1 MRRRF
6 LIPWSREAGS
16 GPAGFWLEVSV
27 FPGAVSLE
35 EVGEEDKAVLA
46 NLLQL
51 YRYDLSEFRSYELSD
66 HGAYVY
72 RFLDHYW
79 TEAGRHPF
87 FIRHGGRL
95 AGFALVRERDDGVRE
110 VAEFFVVR
118 SRRRSGVGRAAAR
131 ALFERFPGEWEL
143 FHDDANHAGAKFWA
157 AVISEVAPESSP
169 DQVTTGAGFSG
180 RRYRFRIVPAVAT
193 PGRNGLVGEPVEI
206 VNYDPSWPGMFAEE
220 AARIA
225 GALGGQ
231 LLGIEHIGSTA
242 VEGLAAKPVIDIQ
255 VGVRSLQAAPA
266 IVEAMVGLG
275 YTYAPEFEAELPNRR
290 YFRRTSGGH
299 RTHQVHLVERTDT
312 EWWDRHVAFR
322 DWLRTHPADAAAY
335 GALKVQLAKALRD
348 DRLAYTD
355 AKSAFIRRVV
365 EQARAAAS
373 G

>member
-1 MRRRF
+1 MV
-6 LIPWSREAGS
+6 P
-16 GPAGFWLEVSV
+16 V
-27 FPGAVSLE
+27 AVSLE
-35 EVGEEDKAVLA
+35 AVGEEHKAVLA

-66 HGAYVY
+66 HGTYVY

-95 AGFALVRERDDGVRE
+95 AGFALARERDDEVTE

-118 SRRRSGVGRAAAR
+118 SRRRTGVGLAAAL

-143 FHDDANHAGAKFWA
+143 FHDDANHVGARFWA
-157 AVISEVAPESSP
+157 RVISEVAPGCSQ
-169 DQVTTGAGFSG
+169 DQVTTSAGFVG

-193 PGRNGLVGEPVEI
+193 AGGNVAETAEEPVEI
-206 VNYDPSWPGMFAEE
+206 VSYDPSWPGMFAQE

-225 GALGGQ
+225 GALGDQ

-242 VEGLAAKPVIDIQ
+242 VEGLVAKPVIDIQ
-255 VGVRSLQAAPA
+255 VGVRSLRATSS
-266 IVEAMVGLG
+266 IVEAMAGLG
-275 YTYAPEFEAELPNRR
+275 YVYVPEFESELPNRR
-290 YFRRTSGGH
+290 YFRRGLGGR

-312 EWWDRHVAFR
+312 QWWDRHVAFR
-322 DWLRTHPADAAAY
+322 DWLRTHPADADAY
-335 GALKVQLAKALRD
+335 GALKVELARTHRD
-348 DRLAYTD
+348 DRVAYTD
-355 AKSAFIRRVV
+355 AKSEFIGQIVG
-365 EQARAAAS
+365 QALTGVS